1 MAKKPLSPIA
11 EKVWEAFS
19 EEEPGIFVDYAQCLG
34 AGLRTLAY
42 EIDWESGDPK
52 FLVLDIAKE
61 LETPY
66 V

>member
-1 MAKKPLSPIA
+1 MGK
-11 EKVWEAFS
+11 AFG

-34 AGLRTLAY
+34 AGLRTLAH

-52 FLVLDIAKE
+52 SMILNIAKQ

-66 V
+66 D